1 ETGRQKDPVAFARR
15 LLLERGLA
23 TEVELNRLDA
33 EIGTEMDA
41 TIEFTIAQKEPPL
54 SSMFRDVYASEEPEP
69 EPVRT
74 RIDRV
79 LARD

>member
-1 ETGRQKDPVAFARR
+1 MDAIDASVAS
-15 LLLERGLA
+15 
-23 TEVELNRLDA
+23 
-33 EIGTEMDA
+33 EMDA
-41 TIEFTIAQKEPPL
+41 TIDFTIDSDEPAL
-54 SSMFRDVYASEEPEP
+54 NTMFRDVFAPDQPEP